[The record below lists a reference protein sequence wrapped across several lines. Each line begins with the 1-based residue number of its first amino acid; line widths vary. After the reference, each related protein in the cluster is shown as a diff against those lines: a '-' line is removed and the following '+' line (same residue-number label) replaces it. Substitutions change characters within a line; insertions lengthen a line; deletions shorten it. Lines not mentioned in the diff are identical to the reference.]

1 MLEMLGFEIDD
12 AFLGELGSRFYS
24 HCYGTIC
31 Q

>member
-1 MLEMLGFEIDD
+1 MLEMLVFEIDD
-12 AFLGELGSRFYS
+12 AFLGELGFLFYS